1 MSMLPISPI
10 TITHTMRTTLTGALA
25 TDPVVP
31 EHRRRRSRHTE
42 GEPARRAAAL
52 HRRPMLVRR
61 AG

>member
-1 MSMLPISPI
+1 MLPISPI

-31 EHRRRRSRHTE
+31 ERRRRRSRHTE
-42 GEPARRAAAL
+42 GEPARRTAAL
-52 HRRPMLVRR
+52 HRRPMLARR